1 MSVSQCIYTG
11 KPVHLCVLHNELCIW
26 IGESS
31 TCYWYVLQL
40 YNNLHYS
47 AIFLLHHSRDPRSWF
62 EIRIFVQINTFRI
75 TKQVLS
81 HLRQYH
87 LFEHFSP
94 VWKNPS
100 SNNAHKCRHCS
111 EIVKFDRNH
120 WVWWHCNFNIV
131 PGLKYDKAQRTFQ
144 HRNYKSAD
152 THVNNK
158 KISWLFSYH
167 VRELFVR

>member
-1 MSVSQCIYTG
+1 MHLFFQETLVANTCTCMCSYFFNFLHRTNSLLTLSEVCFCLFMSVSQCIYTG

-111 EIVKFDRNH
+111 EIVKF
-120 WVWWHCNFNIV
+120 W
-131 PGLKYDKAQRTFQ
+131 Q
-144 HRNYKSAD
+144 KSLSLM
-152 THVNNK
+152 T
-158 KISWLFSYH
+158 L
-167 VRELFVR
+167 